1 LKRITIEWWFALSPA
16 WKQAF
21 AETFFRHPNEPTSTE
36 LAQLFQCNALR
47 VAGPTAPYPN
57 MSFELEDLSGISQ
70 LHNVEIL
77 VIIHQKLGSINELNA
92 LQKLKSLFI
101 NNNHIESLD
110 GIENLTSLSQL
121 YAQHN
126 RIASILPV
134 EQLIN
139 LQEFYIHDNL
149 LNSLE
154 GLTEIH
160 AERLEHFFCKPNDH
174 LKQKE
179 IIRVERELGIRCRS
193 L

>member
-1 LKRITIEWWFALSPA
+1 
-16 WKQAF
+16 
-21 AETFFRHPNEPTSTE
+21 
-36 LAQLFQCNALR
+36 
-47 VAGPTAPYPN
+47 

-70 LHNVEIL
+70 LYNVEIL

-110 GIENLTSLSQL
+110 GIENLTGLSQL

-126 RIASILPV
+126 RIASILPI

-139 LQEFYIHDNL
+139 LQECYIHDNH

-160 AERLEHFFCKPNDH
+160 AERLEHFFCKPNAD

-179 IIRVERELGIRCRS
+179 VIRVERELGIRCRS